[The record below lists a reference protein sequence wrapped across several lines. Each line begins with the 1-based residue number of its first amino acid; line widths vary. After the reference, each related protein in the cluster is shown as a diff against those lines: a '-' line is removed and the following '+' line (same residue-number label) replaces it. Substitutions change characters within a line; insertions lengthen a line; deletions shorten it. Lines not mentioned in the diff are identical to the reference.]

1 MAKEHEL
8 DVYREWL
15 GIAEAVRPLNFY
27 QLLRLK
33 QFEDQTA
40 KIREHYRKMNA
51 HVRKFASGDFAARSQ
66 ELLNELARAMLCL
79 TDLERK
85 REYDASLGRKAPSS
99 GRRRSIEEILLA
111 NQAIDQAQLQKARD
125 YAKAVGLEVRDALVQ
140 QKAAAPDV
148 VMLAYAESIGL
159 PYVDLAD
166 VGVDESLVPRVPA
179 ALARQHSCV
188 PILCDRGQVL
198 MASPNPL
205 APEVEDEIHLRLNM
219 PVRTVLCTAGSINPL
234 ITKYYARDPA
244 APGARAP
251 TGAPAAG
258 RAPAGGGSQAK
269 PPEAKKG
276 RATPSLPK
284 VSAPKVSRPKFSLP
298 RFSLPRL
305 SFGGGGGGGGQRALL
320 PCILAFNLTV
330 ILVVITRSIFHRG
343 GWTWGSA
350 GATAGLAALLGAVVA
365 GITYFVTSRR

>member
-1 MAKEHEL
+1 MAKEL
-8 DVYREWL
+8 DVYRDWL
-15 GIAEAVRPLNFY
+15 GISETARPLSFY

-33 QFEDQTA
+33 PFEDQA
-40 KIREHYRKMNA
+40 AQIREHYRKMNA

-79 TDLERK
+79 TDIERK

-99 GRRRSIEEILLA
+99 GRRRSLEEILLA
-111 NQAIDQAQLQKARD
+111 NQAIDQARLQKARD
-125 YAKAVGLEVRDALVQ
+125 YAQAVGLEVRDALVQ

-166 VGVDESLVPRVPA
+166 VGVDEALVPQVPA
-179 ALARQHSCV
+179 AVARQHSCL

-205 APEVEDEIHLRLNM
+205 APEVEDELRLRLNM

-244 APGARAP
+244 APAARAP
-251 TGAPAAG
+251 ATGRAPAAG
-258 RAPAGGGSQAK
+258 GAPAK
-269 PPEAKKG
+269 PPEARKG
-276 RATPSLPK
+276 PAPPAKPK
-284 VSAPKVSRPKFSLP
+284 ASIPKVSRPKFSLP
-298 RFSLPRL
+298 RFS
-305 SFGGGGGGGGQRALL
+305 FGGGGGDVKGAAIFSL
-320 PCILAFNLTV
+320 LAFNLTV
-330 ILVVITRSIFHRG
+330 ILVVFARVIFHRG
-343 GWTWGSA
+343 GWTWGMA
-350 GATAGLAALLGAVVA
+350 GVTVALAVLLGGAAA
-365 GITYFVTSRR
+365 GITYYVASRK